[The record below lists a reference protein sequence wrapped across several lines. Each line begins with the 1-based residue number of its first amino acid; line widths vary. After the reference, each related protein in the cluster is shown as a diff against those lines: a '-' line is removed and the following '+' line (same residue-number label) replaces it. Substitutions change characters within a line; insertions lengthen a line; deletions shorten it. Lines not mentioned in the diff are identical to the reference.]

1 MTSYDRYQQQL
12 YENWLVEIILDI
24 INFLLQ
30 LSPSVLAGPSAP
42 NNPPRPLPPNTHT
55 FNFFL
60 SESITRQFVHPLLQK
75 ITLHLFILN
84 WLYYHLLECIMC
96 PGLLSWTALCFH
108 DNVY

>member
-42 NNPPRPLPPNTHT
+42 NNPPPAPSLPTHT
-55 FNFFL
+55 HLIFL
-60 SESITRQFVHPLLQK
+60 SQNKSQGNLCIRYYRK
-75 ITLHLFILN
+75 LHYICSF
-84 WLYYHLLECIMC
+84 
-96 PGLLSWTALCFH
+96 
-108 DNVY
+108 

>member
-42 NNPPRPLPPNTHT
+42 NNPPPPPPSQHTH
-55 FNFFL
+55 
-60 SESITRQFVHPLLQK
+60 I
-75 ITLHLFILN
+75 
-84 WLYYHLLECIMC
+84 
-96 PGLLSWTALCFH
+96 
-108 DNVY
+108 